1 MVSPTDI
8 INKKGKEKIVMMTCY
23 TYTEGLILQEI
34 DDIDIVLVGD
44 SAGMLIFGHRSTIPT
59 SIEEMELLV
68 LGVSRAINGKF
79 MIVADMPFGSYQVGE
94 IEAVKNAVRFMKAGA
109 NAIKLEGGREYE
121 NVIRALLQAGIP
133 VMGHLGLMPQ
143 SINVYGGYKVQGRDE
158 ESRKDI
164 IRSAKAL
171 SDLGVFGIVLEGIP
185 EKLASEITKSIIIP
199 TIGIGAGR

>member
-143 SINVYGGYKVQGRDE
+143 SINVYPMPQRGKN
-158 ESRKDI
+158 
-164 IRSAKAL
+164 IRNR
-171 SDLGVFGIVLEGIP
+171 IP
-185 EKLASEITKSIIIP
+185 S
-199 TIGIGAGR
+199 